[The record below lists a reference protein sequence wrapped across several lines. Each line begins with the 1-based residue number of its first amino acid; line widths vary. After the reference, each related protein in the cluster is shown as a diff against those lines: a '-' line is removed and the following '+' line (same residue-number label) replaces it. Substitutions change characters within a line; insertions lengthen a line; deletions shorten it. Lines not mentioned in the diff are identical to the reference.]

1 MTDNNRDKMIRAIE
15 ALRSQRARLA
25 AADERAVARLKG
37 LVAAAHDAGMIV
49 DTIVNAAGV
58 SRTTVYEWLAQAR
71 KEKNK

>member
-37 LVAAAHDAGMIV
+37 LVVRAHDAGMIV

>member
-1 MTDNNRDKMIRAIE
+1 MTDTNQDKLILAMA

>member
-1 MTDNNRDKMIRAIE
+1 MTDNNQDKMIRAME
-15 ALRSQRARLA
+15 ALRSQRGRLA

-37 LVAAAHDAGMIV
+37 LVVRAHDAGMIV

-71 KEKNK
+71 KEKSK

>member
-1 MTDNNRDKMIRAIE
+1 MTDNNQAKLIRAIE

-25 AADERAVARLKG
+25 AADERAVTRLKG
-37 LVAAAHDAGMIV
+37 LVARAHAAGLIV

-71 KEKNK
+71 KEKSK

>member
-1 MTDNNRDKMIRAIE
+1 MTANQDKLILAMA

>member
-1 MTDNNRDKMIRAIE
+1 MTDNNQLLRAIE
-15 ALRSQRARLA
+15 GLRSQRARLA

-37 LVAAAHDAGMIV
+37 LVVRAHDAGMIV

-71 KEKNK
+71 KEKSK

>member
-1 MTDNNRDKMIRAIE
+1 MTDTNQAKLLRAIE
-15 ALRSQRARLA
+15 ATRSQRARLA

-37 LVAAAHDAGMIV
+37 LVVRAHDAGMIV